1 MVHMSASKPSQLA
14 SSPFSIRSNNLLL
27 ILLLLSVTAGLGL
40 SGGSLLAAN
49 ATWAAT
55 SEWRVKGEVDVLLG
69 VKTDNEGW
77 DVDDL
82 LSDADVA
89 LTDQDT
95 GVVDGLG
102 EAELVDAGLEAALQ
116 EILDLE
122 GQDVIELHA
131 GLIKNTDANETA
143 NESVTLEKT
152 LWVLLVQGQELTVG
166 DISMRFSRDL
176 RAQRRDHA
184 SEHTGQHDGS
194 WRG

>member
-1 MVHMSASKPSQLA
+1 MSANRTPQLA

-40 SGGSLLAAN
+40 SGGSLLAAD

-69 VKTDNEGW
+69 VETDNEGW

-82 LSDADVA
+82 LSDADVT

-131 GLIKNTDANETA
+131 GLIKDTDANETA
-143 NESVTLEKT
+143 NESVTLEET

-166 DISMRFSRDL
+166 EESVCDSCPTLAR
-176 RAQRRDHA
+176 
-184 SEHTGQHDGS
+184 
-194 WRG
+194 

>member
-1 MVHMSASKPSQLA
+1 M
-14 SSPFSIRSNNLLL
+14 
-27 ILLLLSVTAGLGL
+27 
-40 SGGSLLAAN
+40 
-49 ATWAAT
+49 
-55 SEWRVKGEVDVLLG
+55 LLG
-69 VKTDNEGW
+69 IETDNEGW

-131 GLIKNTDANETA
+131 GLIKDTDANETA

-166 DISMRFSRDL
+166 DISMRFLRDVC
-176 RAQRRDHA
+176 AQRWDHA
-184 SEHTGQHDGS
+184 GERTGQHDGS